1 MPAKTPELIQA
12 RIKKLYAESGN
23 TIEDI
28 AQICGVST
36 GTVKRVVKENNL
48 SRTPTRNVN
57 QVVTTAIA
65 AGAKVTIDGL
75 DVNDYMTR
83 TIKTLA
89 GAVNEA
95 EAKSLEGVA
104 TALARYLQLYREM
117 NPTTLEEA
125 TIALLNR
132 PDFDAQTFHRI
143 LQRHAEKAG

>member
-12 RIKKLYAESGN
+12 RIRKLYAESSN

-28 AQICGVST
+28 ADICGVST

-48 SRTPTRNVN
+48 SRTPTRSVN

-89 GAVNEA
+89 GAVNET

-104 TALARYLQLYREM
+104 TALAREM